1 MWYYGGFSVKGFL
14 PFHFYIS
21 SDETTTK
28 SGKIYTDDGVSD
40 KVFKPQPLW
49 HGMILIID
57 WWKGRRSEE
66 KRRIYPKG
74 MGVLARS

>member
-1 MWYYGGFSVKGFL
+1 MSKRRLCITCRFLFWYYGGFSVKGFL

-49 HGMILIID
+49 YDGMILIID
-57 WWKGRRSEE
+57 W
-66 KRRIYPKG
+66 
-74 MGVLARS
+74 

>member
-14 PFHFYIS
+14 SFHFYIS

-49 HGMILIID
+49 YDGMILIID
-57 WWKGRRSEE
+57 WWKGE
-66 KRRIYPKG
+66 
-74 MGVLARS
+74 GVRKNDELEFYGGVTG